1 MTTQH
6 HQPTVKKAAWQ
17 NRLEQAKEWLYVIAF
32 VLIQWLNPDFNVSFN
47 KSPESCTAKQE
58 IMVLPTIP
66 TPPMPPAEVVVLEN
80 ISIPSVDMEKEMIKV
95 QAREMKKL
103 AKEAREMARQAAL
116 LQRQLARPK
125 A

>member
-6 HQPTVKKAAWQ
+6 HHPTVKKATWQ
-17 NRLEQAKEWLYVIAF
+17 NRLEQAKEWLYVVAF

-47 KSPESCTAKQE
+47 KAPENCTAKQE
-58 IMVLPTIP
+58 TMALPEIP
-66 TPPMPPAEVVVLEN
+66 APPVRPAEVIVLEN
-80 ISIPSVDMEKEMIKV
+80 ISIPSADIEKEMIKV

-103 AKEAREMARQAAL
+103 AKEAKEMARQAAL
-116 LQRQLARPK
+116 LQKQFMKPK